1 MKTFQ
6 FAGPLAQFAQNKI
19 TRRGN
24 SRSPHKNLNS
34 AFYGK
39 DRYGIFAQTFPDS
52 PIRFCCDSLS
62 ACLIERHQE
71 PKSALA
77 VNNHRHARHRAV
89 VTLIGIIIHNITS
102 LRRLLD
108 RAAIMTVCG
117 FVGSGKLNI

>member
-39 DRYGIFAQTFPDS
+39 DRYGIFAQIFPDS
-52 PIRFCCDSLS
+52 PIRFCYDSLS
-62 ACLIERHQE
+62 ACLIERHQK
-71 PKSALA
+71 PKSALT
-77 VNNHRHARHRAV
+77 VNNHRHALHGAIL
-89 VTLIGIIIHNITS
+89 LIGIIIHNITS

-108 RAAIMTVCG
+108 SAAIMTVCSFIG
-117 FVGSGKLNI
+117 RREVNI

>member
-39 DRYGIFAQTFPDS
+39 DRYGIFAQTFPDA
-52 PIRFCCDSLS
+52 PICSCCDSLS

-71 PKSALA
+71 TKSALA
-77 VNNHRHARHRAV
+77 VNNHRHALHGAIL
-89 VTLIGIIIHNITS
+89 LIGIIIHNITS

-108 RAAIMTVCG
+108 SAALMTVCSFIG
-117 FVGSGKLNI
+117 RREVNI